1 MYAYSSRRHT
11 ETRCDR
17 FQVFAG
23 RVPFSD
29 KSNVAGVCLMLEGH
43 RPGRPDHPELSDRLW
58 KLIKG
63 CWESVATRRKTI
75 AEVVYVLEAE
85 LNKEN

>member
-1 MYAYSSRRHT
+1 MQWDH
-11 ETRCDR
+11 

-29 KSNVAGVCLMLEGH
+29 KSNVAGVYSMLNGH
-43 RPGRPDHPELSDRLW
+43 RPDRPDHPELSDRLW

-63 CWESVATRRKTI
+63 CWKSSTTQRKTI
-75 AEVVYVLEAE
+75 AEVVGVLEE
-85 LNKEN
+85 EPNKLVTRHL